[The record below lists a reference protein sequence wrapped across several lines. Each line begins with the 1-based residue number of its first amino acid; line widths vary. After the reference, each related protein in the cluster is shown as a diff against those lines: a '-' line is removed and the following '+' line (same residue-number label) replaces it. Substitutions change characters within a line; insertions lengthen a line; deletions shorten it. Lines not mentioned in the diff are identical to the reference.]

1 MCLAVPHRIVKIE
14 EGNEAIAEARGIK
27 VKVRLDLIDNP
38 EVGDWILVH
47 AGFAIQKLN
56 KTEAEEIN
64 EVWEKIWE
72 QQQMIEG

>member
-14 EGNEAIAEARGIK
+14 EDNEAIAEARGIK